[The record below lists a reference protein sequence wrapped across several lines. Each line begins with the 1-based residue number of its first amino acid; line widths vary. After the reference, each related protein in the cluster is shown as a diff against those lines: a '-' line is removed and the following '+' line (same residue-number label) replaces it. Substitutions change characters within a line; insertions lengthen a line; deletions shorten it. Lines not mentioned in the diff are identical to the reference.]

1 MNRFA
6 GSIAVHVRQEWFE
19 IGRDERFRMLGKFY
33 TIISSESFKD
43 YSPEM
48 FIQACR
54 LMFT

>member
-1 MNRFA
+1 MNRFD
-6 GSIAVHVRQEWFE
+6 GSIAFHVRQEWFE
-19 IGRDERFRMLGKFY
+19 IGRDEHFHMLRKFY

-48 FIQACR
+48 FIQACQ